1 MNGDG
6 IKARRHA
13 REIVYDMDWRGI
25 TVPPLYAR
33 MGGEFQ
39 DLVRSGEYA
48 AWVAANQKPAPFGGR
63 PPLGGISVLTQPSRS
78 GSQRATRHAQPAR
91 PGRVARRRHLLPG
104 LVPGR

>member
-39 DLVRSGEYA
+39 DLVHSGEYA
-48 AWVAANQKPAPFGGR
+48 AWVAANQN
-63 PPLGGISVLTQPSRS
+63 PPRSADGHHWVPSPSSRSRAGPGASVRLATPSR
-78 GSQRATRHAQPAR
+78 R
-91 PGRVARRRHLLPG
+91 G
-104 LVPGR
+104 LAV